1 MQRKKAEGC
10 VYANIATHEIFPKPL
25 SLLGA
30 LLLEVSYYYV
40 PGRNIISDGALSVIL
55 CSVRYIPKRGSRMIA
70 QCPSPHFYS
79 NILDVAQKAGETA
92 AYYFVKVILLR
103 SRIVSRPL
111 SAGLSAGKASS
122 GIAEGVWLA
131 LGYTVEF
138 WAY

>member
-1 MQRKKAEGC
+1 MRLCKSSNTRDISKATIF
-10 VYANIATHEIFPKPL
+10 VARPSFANQ
-25 SLLGA
+25 
-30 LLLEVSYYYV
+30 LLL
-40 PGRNIISDGALSVIL
+40 RRKTISDGALSVIL